1 MMGKGL
7 WIKVGKR
14 RKDGDKWERVT
25 VGNKGVRMGKQE
37 RLKGG
42 ERVMGGNKWRR
53 WGRVKGG
60 IIMG

>member
-1 MMGKGL
+1 M
-7 WIKVGKR
+7 
-14 RKDGDKWERVT
+14 
-25 VGNKGVRMGKQE
+25 MGKQE

-53 WGRVKGG
+53 LGRVKGG

>member
-1 MMGKGL
+1 
-7 WIKVGKR
+7 VGKR

-53 WGRVKGG
+53 LGRVKGG